1 MPNVSNKKVDSM
13 HIYAQQKPNNIRLRT
28 ASNRESERK
37 NQILTSAIKVFGER
51 GFQNATISEI
61 AKNAQMGDATIYEYF
76 KSKEDLL
83 LAIPVEV
90 TKELIPQINDHMMG
104 VKGAFNKLRK
114 FVWWYLNFF
123 ENNPEYGSIVLLELK
138 TSRTYISTGAY
149 QAARTFYGVIL
160 DIIVEG
166 QKEGVIDKEVDVYVA
181 RSLCAGAIEHIIIR
195 WLLKDR
201 KYAVTQYADQLIDL
215 LINALKSVR
224 PDTITQQSFVRRNRA
239 PSFRRQGHASI
250 LSGRPRRRRRVRM
263 R

>member
-1 MPNVSNKKVDSM
+1 MKQRPN
-13 HIYAQQKPNNIRLRT
+13 HIRNST
-28 ASNRESERK
+28 GFNRESERK
-37 NQILTSAIKVFGER
+37 RQILASAIKVFGER

-104 VKGAFNKLRK
+104 IRGAFNKLRK

-123 ENNPEYGSIVLLELK
+123 EKNPEYGSIVLLELK
-138 TSRTYISTGAY
+138 TSRAYISTEAY
-149 QAARTFYGVIL
+149 QAAKTFYQVVL

-166 QKEGVIDKEVDVYVA
+166 QQEGAIDKEIDVYVA
-181 RSLCAGAIEHIIIR
+181 RSICVGAIEHMIIR

-201 KYAVTQYADQLIDL
+201 KYSVTRYADQLIDL
-215 LINALKSVR
+215 LINALKSLDLNTTKKR
-224 PDTITQQSFVRRNRA
+224 FIAERNRTPLLRRETHA
-239 PSFRRQGHASI
+239 SVLFRRPG
-250 LSGRPRRRRRVRM
+250 RRRRVRVC
-263 R
+263 

>member
-1 MPNVSNKKVDSM
+1 MPNRSNKKIDSTY
-13 HIYAQQKPNNIRLRT
+13 IYTKGQPNNIRLR
-28 ASNRESERK
+28 AGSNRESERK

-90 TKELIPQINDHMMG
+90 TKEIIPQINYHMMG
-104 VKGAFNKLRK
+104 IKGAFNKLRK

-138 TSRTYISTGAY
+138 TSRTYISNEAY
-149 QAARTFYGVIL
+149 QAARNFHGVIL
-160 DIIVEG
+160 DIIKEG
-166 QKEGVIDKEVDVYVA
+166 QEEGVIDKETDVYVA
-181 RSLCAGAIEHIIIR
+181 RSLCVGAIEHIIIR

-201 KYAVTQYADQLIDL
+201 RYSVTQYADQLIDL
-215 LINALKSVR
+215 LINALKGLDLDTTKQRFFAKKNRTPLLRRGTNASV
-224 PDTITQQSFVRRNRA
+224 PF
-239 PSFRRQGHASI
+239 
-250 LSGRPRRRRRVRM
+250 GRPGRRRRVRVC
-263 R
+263 